1 MAQTWPRNRVLT
13 HQTHRKPRHHLVSRW
28 DPIWVV
34 LGHPLG
40 TPPGTP
46 REHGVFRG
54 SHVLGGLIPKKIL
67 FKMIFD
73 EFIIHPQMS
82 KYHIIYQPSKVKPEK
97 VFTIK
102 PAIASSVS
110 SNSNNIICLE
120 NKFTK
125 KNMSNHFGLIFF
137 WFFKTKA
144 FCWVGSPWTPL
155 FFGAYGEIL
164 SESTKLSG
172 SRSPR
177 GFLLLQTL
185 ESLQWGYPAS
195 RHGFNGLTKTSKNGG
210 LVGRWME
217 DVEVSTLK
225 QRGWFGPLIFR
236 FHVSFLGQ

>member
-1 MAQTWPRNRVLT
+1 
-13 HQTHRKPRHHLVSRW
+13 
-28 DPIWVV
+28 
-34 LGHPLG
+34 
-40 TPPGTP
+40 
-46 REHGVFRG
+46 
-54 SHVLGGLIPKKIL
+54 
-67 FKMIFD
+67 
-73 EFIIHPQMS
+73 
-82 KYHIIYQPSKVKPEK
+82 
-97 VFTIK
+97 
-102 PAIASSVS
+102 
-110 SNSNNIICLE
+110 
-120 NKFTK
+120 
-125 KNMSNHFGLIFF
+125 MSNHFGLIFF
-137 WFFKTKA
+137 WLFKTKP

-236 FHVSFLGQ
+236 FHVSFGEGNIWKILQNCSPSLTTPSYPSCNGFNPLPRFHCNPRHPKNPKNSESDPSDWSRKYSDSSGVLRAAQPPICLCWNKRHSTP